1 MRRLVAVVVL
11 LGIIA
16 VGAALVLE
24 RMQPDAYQ
32 RLRHPLAFE
41 SLVRST
47 ATTYDLDPALLAAV
61 IASESAFDTDAVSP
75 VGAIGLMQILPSTG
89 ESIANRRG
97 IEDFDPATLSDPAV
111 NLDFGAWYLRD
122 LIDKYADHPQALDLA
137 LAAYNAGQGNV
148 DAWAEATPVGEAV
161 AIPYPETRAYVAKVL
176 QLESIYR
183 EAWGLERPS

>member
-1 MRRLVAVVVL
+1 MRRLITAVVI
-11 LGIIA
+11 LGVI
-16 VGAALVLE
+16 VGGAALVLE

-32 RLRHPLAFE
+32 RLRHPLAYE
-41 SLVRST
+41 SLVRTT
-47 ATTYDLDPALLAAV
+47 AANYDLDPALLASV
-61 IASESAFDTDAVSP
+61 IASESAFAADAVSP

-148 DAWAEATPVGEAV
+148 DAWAEGTPVGEAV
-161 AIPYPETRAYVAKVL
+161 VIPYPETRAYIAKV
-176 QLESIYR
+176 QRLETIYR